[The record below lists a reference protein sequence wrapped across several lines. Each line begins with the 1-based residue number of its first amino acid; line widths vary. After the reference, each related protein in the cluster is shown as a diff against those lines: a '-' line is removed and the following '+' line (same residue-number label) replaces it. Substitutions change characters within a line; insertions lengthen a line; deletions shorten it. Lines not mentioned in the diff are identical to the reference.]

1 MELANMIGNFLV
13 VLKNCCYFCF
23 LRNPKKLNIYI

>member
-13 VLKNCCYFCF
+13 VSKNCCYFC
-23 LRNPKKLNIYI
+23 LLQNPNKLNIYI